1 MVSKYIEVVVPRA
14 IDKVFHYVLPDGLKK
29 KAEIGKRVLVPFSN
43 RQLIGYITG
52 FSDRP
57 GVEKPKEL
65 IEILDD
71 SPILDSELLEL
82 AKHLSELYLFPIG
95 MVIKS
100 ILPTSLSSKK
110 TLPALLVTAED
121 ITESKVQELS
131 TSQLPKFRSSEVQS
145 TDTNLQYKGVLDEII
160 KRADSLTFSPFLL
173 QADWENRW
181 EIYLHVAEEMM
192 KKNKKSILLVP
203 EITLIPA
210 LIDKIKKRFSG
221 RLALFHSGLTNKD
234 KLIEWERMRKSKVDV
249 VLGVRS
255 AIFSPLKGLG
265 LIVID
270 EEQDRS
276 YKQEEGLRY
285 NTREVAEI
293 RARNNRALLI
303 MGSLIPSVESFY
315 GAENGRYKHLYL
327 PKGNSAIPKDVELHL
342 RPNIEIIDLRVSKN
356 VDSQQS
362 TVHSPQDLSRLNLHS
377 LKTAGYRPLTKNR
390 SPILTERLL
399 IALGE
404 RIKRGERVLIFINRL
419 GYSTSLLCSDCGFTL
434 KCPNCDIPLP
444 YYCSPANGERILYCY
459 YCGHQEVPPI
469 LCPSCRGTRLYF
481 AGTGIQKVE
490 EEIKRSFP
498 DARVLRIDRDTIR
511 NKASYIEANQKIK
524 EAEVIIGTQMV
535 FRFKPLPPINMIGI
549 ISDSSLYLHIPDFRG
564 SERTFQ
570 LLMQLSGL
578 IEKNGEVL
586 LQTFNPEHYA
596 LQYAQ
601 RYDYNGFYQREIG
614 YRSGLNYPPFSHLI
628 YVTLTGKQDE
638 RIKEASQGLVD
649 ILKKLLTVN
658 SQQSTVHS
666 PQTSVIE
673 VLGPT
678 RSPVSRIKGRYR
690 WQVVIKESAVD
701 SRQSTDRTYLREAL
715 RQWQKEPSSKGIE
728 VEIDVNP

>member
-1 MVSKYIEVVVPRA
+1 MVSKYVEVVVPRA
-14 IDKVFHYVLPDGLKK
+14 IDKVFHYALPSDLKE
-29 KAEIGKRVLVPFSN
+29 KAVIGKRVLVPFSKG
-43 RQLIGYITG
+43 QLIGYITG

-57 GVEKPKEL
+57 GVEKPKEV

-71 SPILDSELLEL
+71 SPILDRELLEL
-82 AKHLSELYLFPIG
+82 AKHLSKLYLFPIG

-110 TLPALLVTAED
+110 TLPALTVTAEH
-121 ITESKVQELS
+121 S
-131 TSQLPKFRSSEVQS
+131 TWFNQVECSDP
-145 TDTNLQYKGVLDEII
+145 NLQYKGALDEII

-181 EIYLHVAEEMM
+181 GIYLHVAEEMM

-210 LIDKIKKRFSG
+210 LIDKIKKRFSN
-221 RLALFHSGLTNKD
+221 RLALFHSSLTNKE
-234 KLIEWERMRKSKVDV
+234 KLIEWEKMRKSKVDV

-293 RARNNRALLI
+293 RARNNRALLVL
-303 MGSLIPSVESFY
+303 GSSVPSVESSY
-315 GAENGRYKHLYL
+315 WAERGRYKYL
-327 PKGNSAIPKDVELHL
+327 HIPEVDKDM
-342 RPNIEIIDLRVSKN
+342 PNIEVIDRRVPKS

-362 TVHSPQDLSRLNLHS
+362 TAHSPQDLLRLNLHS
-377 LKTAGYRPLTKNR
+377 LKTIDYRPLTKNR

-419 GYSTSLLCSDCGFTL
+419 GYSTSILCSDCGFTL

-444 YYCSPANGERILYCY
+444 YHCSPANGERILYCY

-481 AGTGIQKVE
+481 AGTGIQRVE

-498 DARVLRIDRDTIR
+498 EARVLRIDRDTIR
-511 NKASYIEANQKIK
+511 NKASYIETNQKIK
-524 EAEVIIGTQMV
+524 KAEVIIGTQMI
-535 FRFKPLPPINMIGI
+535 FRFKPLPPINMVGI
-549 ISDSSLYLHIPDFRG
+549 ISDGSLYLHIPDFRG

-570 LLMQLSGL
+570 LLIQLSGL

-638 RIKEASQGLVD
+638 RIKEASQRLVD
-649 ILKKLLTVN
+649 MLKKLSTVN
-658 SQQSTVHS
+658 SKQSTVHS
-666 PQTSVIE
+666 PQTTVIE

-701 SRQSTDRTYLREAL
+701 SRQSTDRTYLKEAL